1 MENLLEDLA
10 ELEHQQW
17 AHWTKYMLDRL
28 DELGD
33 KVDDKG
39 KLGAV
44 FDYVEQELNWRRQIT
59 TPYSELT
66 EKEKD
71 SDRSWASKSLEITAK
86 QLDAILEE
94 MEKKANFFY
103 NDTYDL
109 ANKTYERGFYDG
121 IHNARAKIKEA
132 LEKRPQ
138 ETLSAEDRP

>member
-10 ELEHQQW
+10 ELEHKQW

-28 DELGD
+28 EQLEMEE
-33 KVDDKG
+33 
-39 KLGAV
+39 
-44 FDYVEQELNWRRQIT
+44 VEQFEMKEDANDSHKVQRQQENWRRQIA

-132 LEKRPQ
+132 LEKR
-138 ETLSAEDRP
+138 S

>member
-86 QLDAILEE
+86 RLAELNPYPEDVFLPRSKEE
-94 MEKKANFFY
+94 MKAVADIIAKAGYSTDAVFGQFGRQVWN
-103 NDTYDL
+103 
-109 ANKTYERGFYDG
+109 
-121 IHNARAKIKEA
+121 NAVQKLKE
-132 LEKRPQ
+132 
-138 ETLSAEDRP
+138 LSEV

>member
-17 AHWTKYMLDRL
+17 AHWTKYMLERL
-28 DELGD
+28 EQLEAEQDAHD
-33 KVDDKG
+33 PYKVMHQK
-39 KLGAV
+39 
-44 FDYVEQELNWRRQIT
+44 ENWRRQIA

-132 LEKRPQ
+132 LEKR
-138 ETLSAEDRP
+138 S

>member
-10 ELEHQQW
+10 ELEHKQW
-17 AHWTKYMLDRL
+17 AHWTKYMLNRL
-28 DELGD
+28 EQLEMKEDAND
-33 KVDDKG
+33 PYKVQRQ
-39 KLGAV
+39 
-44 FDYVEQELNWRRQIT
+44 QENWKRQIA

-94 MEKKANFFY
+94 MEKRANFFY
-103 NDTYDL
+103 KDATDL

-132 LEKRPQ
+132 LEKR
-138 ETLSAEDRP
+138 S